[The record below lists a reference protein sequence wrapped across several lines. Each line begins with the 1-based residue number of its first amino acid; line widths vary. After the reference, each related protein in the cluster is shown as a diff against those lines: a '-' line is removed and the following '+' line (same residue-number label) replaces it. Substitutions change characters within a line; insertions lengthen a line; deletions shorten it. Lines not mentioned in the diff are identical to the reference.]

1 MDLLGRE
8 VYLYPFWLERNLKE
22 QDESSP
28 ETVYDDFY
36 TRLAVAE
43 RLFDWSHDLVRR
55 RSYRVVNGLGIAE
68 LEQGLEVYHHK
79 SGILDTV
86 HERWSCL
93 AVRSDG
99 SFLAMEGTGMA
110 GLTHYVILGDPS
122 GIAHGVSLSILE
134 EISESIR
141 NEVIYQTMS
150 RPIWQA
156 NMDALTASRII
167 SGEWKNG

>member
-1 MDLLGRE
+1 MDHLGRE
-8 VYLYPFWLERNLKE
+8 VYHYPFWVESNLKE
-22 QDESSP
+22 QDESSL

-36 TRLAVAE
+36 TRLEVAE
-43 RLFDWSHDLVRR
+43 RLFDWSYDLVRR

-68 LEQGLEVYHHK
+68 LEQGLEVYHHR

-110 GLTHYVILGDPS
+110 GLTHYVILDDPS
-122 GIAHGVSLSILE
+122 EMAHGVSLSILE

-156 NMDALTASRII
+156 DMDALTASRII

>member
-1 MDLLGRE
+1 MDHLGRE
-8 VYLYPFWLERNLKE
+8 VYLYPFWVESNLKE
-22 QDESSP
+22 QDESSL

-36 TRLAVAE
+36 TRLEVAE
-43 RLFDWSHDLVRR
+43 RLFDWSRDLVRR
-55 RSYRVVNGLGIAE
+55 KSYRVVNGLGIAE
-68 LEQGLEVYHHK
+68 LEQGLEVYHHR

-110 GLTHYVILGDPS
+110 GLTHYTILDDPS
-122 GIAHGVSLSILE
+122 GMAHGVSLSILE

-141 NEVIYQTMS
+141 NEEIYQTMS
-150 RPIWQA
+150 RPIWRA
-156 NMDALTASRII
+156 DMDAQTASRII
-167 SGEWKNG
+167 SGEWIHG